1 MSTLRVIFMAA
12 LALTASQS
20 IFAQGAAAPGA
31 IVGRM
36 GTVELRAAQITD
48 LIAAQAPDVRKAL
61 AAQPEAL
68 KDLVNAEL
76 LRRALVAEARQS
88 QWDKRPEVALAMERA
103 RDQTMIE
110 SFVTNRSTPEAAFPS
125 ASEIQA
131 AYDQNLAQF
140 QIPAQIHLAQIL
152 IRLPE
157 KPTAEDTQRAD
168 ALIREASAK
177 VTSGGDFAALAKQY
191 SQDQASKDK
200 GGVLD
205 WIPEASLSPAI
216 REETVKLQPGGVS
229 RALKTAFGWQI
240 VKVLE
245 RKPASTRPLQEVREA
260 IVKGLRDARTQ
271 ENRQRFVDA
280 LAKRA
285 PPSVDDNALKA
296 IRIP

>member
-1 MSTLRVIFMAA
+1 MNTLRFILIAA
-12 LALTASQS
+12 LPLFASQH
-20 IFAQGAAAPGA
+20 IFAQGAAAPGTV
-31 IVGRM
+31 VGRM
-36 GTVELRAAQITD
+36 GTVELRAAQLTD
-48 LIAAQAPDVRKAL
+48 LIAAQTPDVRKAL

-76 LRRALVAEARQS
+76 LRRSLVAEARQA
-88 QWDKRPEVALAMERA
+88 QWDKRPDVALAMERA

-110 SFVTNRSTPEAAFPS
+110 SFVTNRSTPEAAYPS
-125 ASEIQA
+125 ASEIQT

-140 QIPAQIHLAQIL
+140 QVPAQIHLAQIL

-168 ALIREASAK
+168 ALIREVSAK
-177 VTSGGDFAALAKQY
+177 VTGGGDFAALAKQY

-205 WIPEASLSPAI
+205 WIPEAGLNPAI
-216 REETVKLQPGGVS
+216 REETARLQPGGVS
-229 RALKTAFGWQI
+229 RALKTVFGWQI
-240 VKVLE
+240 IKVLE
-245 RKPASTRPLQEVREA
+245 RKPVSTRSLQEVREA

-285 PPSVDDNALKA
+285 PPSVDDNAIKA

>member
-1 MSTLRVIFMAA
+1 MNTLRFILIAA
-12 LALTASQS
+12 LALFAPQH
-20 IFAQGAAAPGA
+20 IFAQGAAAPGVV
-31 IVGRM
+31 VGRM
-36 GTVELRAAQITD
+36 GTMELRAAQLTD
-48 LIAAQAPDVRKAL
+48 LIAAQTPDVRKAL

-76 LRRALVAEARQS
+76 LRRSLVAEARQA
-88 QWDKRPEVALAMERA
+88 QWDKRPDVALAMERA

-110 SFVTNRSTPEAAFPS
+110 SFVTNRSTPEAAYPS
-125 ASEIQA
+125 ASEIQT

-140 QIPAQIHLAQIL
+140 QVPAQIHLAQIL

-168 ALIREASAK
+168 ALIREVSAK
-177 VTSGGDFAALAKQY
+177 VTGGGDFAALAKQY

-205 WIPEASLSPAI
+205 WIPEAGLNPAI
-216 REETVKLQPGGVS
+216 REETAKLQPGGMS
-229 RALKTAFGWQI
+229 RALKTVFGWQI
-240 VKVLE
+240 IKVLE
-245 RKPASTRPLQEVREA
+245 RKPVSTRSLQEVREA

-285 PPSVDDNALKA
+285 PPSVDDNAIKA